1 MRSFQFEM
9 VRVKGGIRP
18 TGTLFR
24 YPCTQRRT
32 ALILCACQRCPSPN
46 KPCYTPLMFP
56 IRRMWALGPALLLI
70 SASGVLA
77 QTHHAHTAAPQRA
90 PVKGTLAERIQ
101 AILADPAL
109 SHTEFGISVSTLD
122 GQPLYGLNEGKLFTP
137 ASNAKLATTAAAYA
151 LLPVESLTWTTNVVA
166 GGDVDA
172 AGVLHGNLLILG
184 AGDPTLSGRR
194 YPYQPPS
201 PPAAPSSPAN
211 PPATSPSGKP
221 DVQPTSQEVK
231 TEPRAMEVLE
241 LLAQQVVQAGV
252 RSVEGSV
259 VGDDSFYLS
268 EPYGTAWAWDDL
280 QWGYGAP
287 ISALSFA
294 DNSVELTLS
303 ADPAK
308 PGATVPQWT
317 PNVEYYTLE
326 NSMMMAQPGETAHP
340 GLERRPGSL
349 MVRAWGTAPAQGLH
363 APLAVEDPAEFT
375 ATAFEDALLRRGVKV
390 NGNATSAHRY
400 AEGSGDFNAERAEPL
415 RLFPLAVVTL
425 EAPLDGRRV
434 LATHISVPVAQDITV
449 TNKVSQN
456 LHAELILRMLG
467 KAFAK
472 DGSLA
477 QGTRVVRQF
486 LVDAG
491 VSDADFFFYDGSGMS
506 MDDRIAPR
514 AYTRLLS
521 YASRQAWGAAWRST
535 FPVAGVDGSLYGRFR
550 NSPLKGKLWAKTGTL
565 NETNALSGYLQTAS
579 GKTLAFSILVNGHR
593 PGSQV
598 EVPAMEKICEAIAAS
613 Q

>member
-1 MRSFQFEM
+1 MFS
-9 VRVKGGIRP
+9 IR
-18 TGTLFR
+18 LR
-24 YPCTQRRT
+24 
-32 ALILCACQRCPSPN
+32 L
-46 KPCYTPLMFP
+46 
-56 IRRMWALGPALLLI
+56 ALGSALLI
-70 SASGVLA
+70 VSASSVTA
-77 QTHHAHTAAPQRA
+77 QTHRAHTPVPQRA
-90 PVKGTLAERIQ
+90 RAVPARGTLAERIQ
-101 AILADPAL
+101 AILSGPAL
-109 SHTEFGISVSTLD
+109 SHTEFGISVTTLD
-122 GQPLYGLNEGKLFTP
+122 GQQLYGLNEGKLFTP

-166 GGDVDA
+166 GGDIDS
-172 AGVLHGNLLILG
+172 AGVLHGNILLLG
-184 AGDPTLSGRR
+184 SGDPTLSGRH

-201 PPAAPSSPAN
+201 PPVAAPTAAN
-211 PPATSPSGKP
+211 PPAKSPSGKP
-221 DVQPTSQEVK
+221 DTQPAPQEVK
-231 TEPRAMEVLE
+231 TETHTMEVME
-241 LLAQQVVQAGV
+241 LLAQQVVQSGV
-252 RSVEGSV
+252 RSIEGSV
-259 VGDDSFYLS
+259 VGDDSYYLS

-294 DNSVELTLS
+294 DNAVELTLT

-308 PGATVPQWT
+308 PGATVAQWT
-317 PNVEYYTLE
+317 PNIEYYTLE
-326 NSMMMAQPGETAHP
+326 NAMTMAQPGDTPHP

-375 ATAFEDALLRRGVKV
+375 AAAFQDALLRRGIKV

-400 AEGSGDFNAERAEPL
+400 AEGTGDFNGERAEPL
-415 RLFPLAVVTL
+415 RLAPRAIATM
-425 EAPLDGRRV
+425 EAPRDGRRV
-434 LATHISVPVAQDITV
+434 LATHLSVPVAQDITV

-491 VSDADFFFYDGSGMS
+491 VSDEDFFFYDGSGMS
-506 MDDRIAPR
+506 MDDRITPR

-521 YASRQAWGAAWRST
+521 YASRQPWGQAWRGT

-565 NETNALSGYLQTAS
+565 NETNALSGYLQAAS

-593 PGSQV
+593 PGSQS

>member
-1 MRSFQFEM
+1 
-9 VRVKGGIRP
+9 
-18 TGTLFR
+18 
-24 YPCTQRRT
+24 
-32 ALILCACQRCPSPN
+32 
-46 KPCYTPLMFP
+46 MFP
-56 IRRMWALGPALLLI
+56 IRRSVALGPALLLI
-70 SASGVLA
+70 SLSSVLG
-77 QTHHAHTAAPQRA
+77 QTHRVHTAAPQRTRA
-90 PVKGTLAERIQ
+90 MPAKGTIAERIQ
-101 AILADPAL
+101 AILSDPAL
-109 SHTEFGISVSTLD
+109 SHAEFGISVTTLD

-172 AGVLHGNLLILG
+172 GGVLHGNMLILG
-184 AGDPTLSGRR
+184 AGDPTLSGRH

-201 PPAAPSSPAN
+201 PPTASPNPAN
-211 PPATSPSGKP
+211 PPAKSPSGKP
-221 DVQPTSQEVK
+221 DTQPPPQEVNA
-231 TEPRAMEVLE
+231 EPRAMEMLE
-241 LLAQQVVQAGV
+241 LLAQQVVQSGV
-252 RSVEGSV
+252 RSIEGSV
-259 VGDDSFYLS
+259 VGDDSYYLS

-294 DNSVELTLS
+294 DNAIELVLS
-303 ADPAK
+303 ADPSK
-308 PGATVPQWT
+308 PGATLPQWT

-326 NSMMMAQPGETAHP
+326 NAMTMAQAGETPHP

-375 ATAFEDALLRRGVKV
+375 AAAFQDALVRRGVKV
-390 NGNATSAHRY
+390 NGSATSAHRF
-400 AEGSGDFNAERAEPL
+400 AEGAGDFNAERAEPL
-415 RLFPLAVVTL
+415 KLAPRAMTTM
-425 EAPLDGRRV
+425 EAPVDGRRV

-491 VSDADFFFYDGSGMS
+491 VNDADFFFYDGSGMS

-521 YASRQAWGAAWRST
+521 YASRQAWGEAWRST

-565 NETNALSGYLQTAS
+565 NETNALSGYLLTAS

-593 PGSQV
+593 PGSQA

-613 Q
+613 N